1 MEGIAL
7 IHLYEFSNIILKQ
20 VSNWLVLCGMEYE
33 VSNTHQYRA
42 FVKTVMK
49 ALSSIKAV
57 ELAEWLNDCWH
68 LSDSIACR
76 KLS

>member
-1 MEGIAL
+1 
-7 IHLYEFSNIILKQ
+7 
-20 VSNWLVLCGMEYE
+20 V

-42 FVKTVMK
+42 FVKTVTNS
-49 ALSSIKAV
+49 LSSIKAV
-57 ELAEWLNDCWH
+57 ELVEWLNDCRL